1 VKALVVHHNVCSF
14 NNTVN
19 IFKWLSHSLEVQVF
33 MPIISKKFLTS
44 LKIQESI
51 LGGIDYFQLLVSS
64 CLIIQ
69 K

>member
-1 VKALVVHHNVCSF
+1 
-14 NNTVN
+14 
-19 IFKWLSHSLEVQVF
+19 